1 MGNKEEPHVN
11 TSLLSWLICSF
22 MWFKSCKNLCKQP
35 NSLPLLHIVY
45 NIYNNIFF
53 RFYFEWESPSRWAGR
68 RNNGWRDTQ
77 PVIWGGRTS
86 NLFNIIREMTLRS
99 ERRWIPPRT
108 ANRNNGAVLIV
119 TLQSG
124 AQSAIRGGLIRGGE
138 RWMTL
143 WKGHCTLYLEILIF
157 PTPGLLREF
166 EITWEPDRKSTTL
179 VWLQTFRMVIFS
191 QAH

>member
-1 MGNKEEPHVN
+1 MTLEPLIWKI
-11 TSLLSWLICSF
+11 TSKKCTF
-22 MWFKSCKNLCKQP
+22 CF
-35 NSLPLLHIVY
+35 SLAEDR
-45 NIYNNIFF
+45 
-53 RFYFEWESPSRWAGR
+53 RFYFLSEGVHSVKQKERDNGR
-68 RNNGWRDTQ
+68 IDTQ
-77 PVIWGGRTS
+77 PVIGGGRTS

-99 ERRWIPPRT
+99 EKRWISLWT

-124 AQSAIRGGLIRGGE
+124 TQWAIRGGLIRGVE

-166 EITWEPDRKSTTL
+166 EIKWGWDRKSTTP
-179 VWLQTFRMVIFS
+179 VWLRTFRTVIFS